1 MLKSI
6 ALRVPRIRA
15 LVEHRNSLMAERDAL
30 LAERDALLAKCN
42 GLLAEKEREQQAC
55 DRRVEELRT
64 GNSQLVDALAHAN
77 VAPIPPAHLQ
87 ARVVGDYYADF
98 IRSGVRALTD
108 FERALKPLG
117 RTLDSFER
125 VLDFG
130 CGCGRVIRRFHDL
143 HPKPLLTGADIDA
156 EAIGWLQPN
165 YASVG
170 SFVLLPHLPP
180 SELGSSQFDLIYA
193 ISVFTH
199 LDEAMQFA
207 WLAEL
212 QRVAKPGGLLLIS
225 VHGRHHH
232 QRAAPEVQARIASGF
247 YFDGR
252 VGTTAGLPDFYRDA
266 FHTRE
271 YVEGEWSRFFEI
283 ISYEETG
290 QESHQDL
297 ILCRKR

>member
-6 ALRVPRIRA
+6 ALRVPRIRT
-15 LVEHRNSLMAERDAL
+15 LVEQRNSLMAERDAL
-30 LAERDALLAKCN
+30 VAKCN
-42 GLLAEKEREQQAC
+42 TLLSEREHEQQASN
-55 DRRVEELRT
+55 RRLEELQT
-64 GNSQLVDALAHAN
+64 ANSQLSDALAHAS
-77 VAPIPPAHLQ
+77 VAPVPPAHLQ

-98 IRSGVRALTD
+98 IRSGARALAD

-143 HPKPLLTGADIDA
+143 YPRPALTGADIDA
-156 EAIGWLQPN
+156 EAIAWLQPN
-165 YASVG
+165 YASIG
-170 SFVLLPHLPP
+170 NFVHLPHLPP
-180 SELGSSQFDLIYA
+180 SDLGSDQFDLIYA

-199 LDEAMQFA
+199 LDETMQFA

-212 QRVAKPGGLLLIS
+212 QRLAKPGGFLLIS
-225 VHGRHHH
+225 VNGRHHH

-252 VGTTAGLPDFYRDA
+252 VRVTAGLPDFYRDA
-266 FHTRE
+266 FHTRQ
-271 YVEGEWSRFFEI
+271 YVEREWSRFFEI
-283 ISYEETG
+283 VSYEETR